1 MKPPSRS
8 WHWGQT
14 VAAEHDVN
22 GLDQID
28 AEMRC
33 AVARV
38 IAESKLL
45 APREKLTDDLLIRHF
60 KRGAEKIDTD
70 PDLPVED
77 CLTEDYLAFAKWGLE
92 RDAEIRKT
100 QPDAVVGPASWL
112 PIFRETE
119 QLIRGEL
126 WPAVQ
131 AVGEKLSWS
140 TVDLRDEDVGALASR
155 ALNCTVP

>member
-1 MKPPSRS
+1 MICS
-8 WHWGQT
+8 
-14 VAAEHDVN
+14 
-22 GLDQID
+22 LDTSS
-28 AEMRC
+28 E
-33 AVARV
+33 AR
-38 IAESKLL
+38 K
-45 APREKLTDDLLIRHF
+45 
-60 KRGAEKIDTD
+60 KIDTD

-131 AVGEKLSWS
+131 AVGEKL
-140 TVDLRDEDVGALASR
+140 VGALSICAMKMLAHSHPGHSTAPSHELAGTTPFTNR
-155 ALNCTVP
+155 SVA